1 MIAQLAHHWA
11 LPDKLEEANAM
22 LLENGRAMR
31 AFPGFI
37 ARQTLISESD
47 PLKITT
53 VIVWRAK
60 EDHQAWLD
68 SPERKA
74 RAGSGGAGS
83 LWSRPVEAEYC
94 QVIPEA

>member
-11 LPDKLEEANAM
+11 LPDKFDEANAV

-37 ARQTLISESD
+37 SRQTFIAEND
-47 PLKITT
+47 PLRITT
-53 VIVWRAK
+53 IVVWRRK
-60 EDHQAWLD
+60 EDHQAWLE

-74 RAGSGGAGS
+74 RAGSAGS
-83 LWSRPVEAEYC
+83 LWSKPVEAEYC
-94 QVIPEA
+94 ELIPEA

>member
-11 LPDKLEEANAM
+11 LPDKFDEANAA

-37 ARQTLISESD
+37 SRHTFIAEND
-47 PLKITT
+47 PLRITT
-53 VIVWRAK
+53 VVVWRRK
-60 EDHQAWLD
+60 EDHQAWLE

-74 RAGSGGAGS
+74 RAGSAGN

-94 QVIPEA
+94 ELVPEA